1 MASKGYDQIGVAD
14 TTQPGLMPGESD
26 VYDDGTLRIE
36 HDSYLVTF
44 NGRVLFLP
52 PKEFLILSSLS
63 RSIGRM
69 VESEALWRYAWGQ
82 ETEFNSRTLRVHICT
97 LRRKIEPMG
106 LNIRHVASVGY
117 CLFWFHQQFKPK
129 S

>member
-1 MASKGYDQIGVAD
+1 MDARDINRSATSRVDAN
-14 TTQPGLMPGESD
+14 

-52 PKEFLILSSLS
+52 PKEFLILSGLS

-69 VESEALWRYAWGQ
+69 VESETLWRYGWGL
-82 ETEFNSRTLRVHICT
+82 EAEFNSKTLRVHICT

-106 LNIRHVASVGY
+106 LNIRHVASIGY

>member
-1 MASKGYDQIGVAD
+1 MD
-14 TTQPGLMPGESD
+14 TMEAGGTGTSHPDPK

-52 PKEFLILSSLS
+52 PKEFLILSGLS
-63 RSIGRM
+63 RNIGRT
-69 VESEALWRYAWGQ
+69 VESETLWRYAWG
-82 ETEFNSRTLRVHICT
+82 EEAPFNSKTLRVHICT

-106 LNIRHVASVGY
+106 LNIRHVAPVGY
-117 CLFWFHQQFKPK
+117 CLFWFHQQFKPSK

>member
-1 MASKGYDQIGVAD
+1 MDVN
-14 TTQPGLMPGESD
+14 QPGIIHSDAD

-36 HDSYLVTF
+36 YDSFLVTF

-52 PKEFLILSSLS
+52 PKEFLILSGLS
-63 RSIGRM
+63 RSIGHM
-69 VESEALWRYAWGQ
+69 VESNTLWRYAWGQ
-82 ETEFNSRTLRVHICT
+82 GVPFNSRTLRVHICT

-117 CLFWFHQQFKPK
+117 CLFWFHQQYKPK